1 MTFATTEPVGLAA
14 GSSLSP
20 AELTALARHEARR
33 AAPSQPASETAD
45 GTASC
50 TRSLAANPWAA
61 QDTYSP
67 WATTDTRTIGAEGG
81 PDPSVRTS
89 NGTAPPR
96 GAGTSAGELRK
107 QVLASRRDEEERSAL
122 DKQAAAEDEG
132 LYGEEAPAADDD
144 YEHAYTSSTVAVGP
158 GRTPP
163 PSSPPAVPAV
173 EQHEEQQARG
183 GASGASAELA
193 NYRQRR
199 EQERARLLAEA
210 AELHARAAALEAP
223 DAELG
228 HATLASVR
236 GGVRSPQ
243 PEAQRWPASPAAPA
257 APLDPTPAAPTPAA
271 PTPAA
276 PTPAALSTTSLET
289 GAPSGSPETWALPI
303 AAAAGSEGQ
312 ASHTEP
318 KAASARSQQPRRLPK
333 RYDHKPRVA
342 GSCFA
347 AGFEPPIAHSH
358 PSRFDKVEALRK
370 VREYAARMPRT
381 RMSMANAWRAR
392 MAHACM
398 PPVAWARWPPALA
411 R

>member
-81 PDPSVRTS
+81 PDPRVRTS

-107 QVLASRRDEEERSAL
+107 QVLASRRDGEERSAL

-163 PSSPPAVPAV
+163 PSGPPAAV

-257 APLDPTPAAPTPAA
+257 APLDPMPAA

-276 PTPAALSTTSLET
+276 PTPAALSTTSPET
-289 GAPSGSPETWALPI
+289 GAPSGSQETWAPPI
-303 AAAAGSEGQ
+303 AAAVGQ
-312 ASHTEP
+312 R
-318 KAASARSQQPRRLPK
+318 ARRRTPSRRRLVHVHSNLEGCRNDTTISQGSRGRASPRDLSRPSPTATHQDSIRWK
-333 RYDHKPRVA
+333 R
-342 GSCFA
+342 
-347 AGFEPPIAHSH
+347 
-358 PSRFDKVEALRK
+358 
-370 VREYAARMPRT
+370 
-381 RMSMANAWRAR
+381 
-392 MAHACM
+392 
-398 PPVAWARWPPALA
+398 
-411 R
+411 